1 MIVPPTNTIDDIT
14 KVICAPSAL
23 SHRYAGVSGDQLL
36 RTQVPYLQR
45 SFSFSKTRCVY
56 WLFACCYRVAR
67 DA

>member
-36 RTQVPYLQR
+36 RTQVLQ
-45 SFSFSKTRCVY
+45 
-56 WLFACCYRVAR
+56 
-67 DA
+67 